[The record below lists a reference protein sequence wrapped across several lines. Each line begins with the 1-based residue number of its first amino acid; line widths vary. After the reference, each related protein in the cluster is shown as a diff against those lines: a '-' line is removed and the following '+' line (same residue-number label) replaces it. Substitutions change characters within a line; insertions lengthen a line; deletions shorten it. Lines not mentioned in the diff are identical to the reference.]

1 MFNQSSQ
8 SKTKIDRH
16 YITGFKNAFGEVH
29 HNLIRDVL
37 LHHHIP
43 QEIIE
48 IIKHLYTNFFTCV
61 STSAYSTEF
70 IHFGRGVLQGD
81 CISPLLF
88 NLIINTFIQHI
99 KQKEYEQLGYKFSK
113 YFSPRHWYQFA
124 DDASVITGQEHEA
137 QILLNAF
144 TRWCSWSDMTSDPTN
159 VRLSVLQKEVQTQY
173 KPIQSFL

>member
-1 MFNQSSQ
+1 MYNFLNKNGYIESTIQKGFVPGMAGTFEHTYHMAYLINQARAKQRS
-8 SKTKIDRH
+8 IV
-16 YITGFKNAFGEVH
+16 ITLLDLKDAFGEVH

-43 QEIIE
+43 PEIIE

-61 STSAYSTEF
+61 STSAYTTEF

-88 NLIINTFIQHI
+88 NLIMNTFIQHI

-113 YFSPRHWYQFA
+113 YFSPRH
-124 DDASVITGQEHEA
+124 
-137 QILLNAF
+137 
-144 TRWCSWSDMTSDPTN
+144 
-159 VRLSVLQKEVQTQY
+159 
-173 KPIQSFL
+173 